1 MTETRAI
8 ILAAGV
14 SSRMKTDTPKVLHK
28 VCGRPMLQYVLDAC
42 KDAGIEKTYVIV
54 GYGAEQVKQAF
65 TNTYDITWILQAE
78 QLGTAHAVMCCTDYL
93 KDFTGNTLVLCGDGP
108 LIRPETLKTL
118 IETHLNSSAALTLA
132 TAIIDNP
139 NGYGRIVRNSD
150 GSLKE
155 IVEHKDCSEKQLQ
168 IKEINPSYYI
178 FDNKILFETLQKVKP
193 DNVQHEYYLTD
204 ALSII
209 LQDGHKVTAVNA
221 LQPQEAMSANTKQQL
236 EQINQI
242 MEERLKTIVEDS

>member
-1 MTETRAI
+1 MKETRAI

-28 VCGRPMLQYVLDAC
+28 VCNRPMLQYVLDAC
-42 KDAGIEKTYVIV
+42 KAAGIDKAYVVV
-54 GYGAEQVKQAF
+54 GYGAEDVKQAF
-65 TNTYDITWILQAE
+65 TNTYDITWVLQPE

-93 KDFTGNTLVLCGDGP
+93 KSFTGNTLVLCGDGP
-108 LIRPETLKTL
+108 LIRPETLQKL
-118 IETHLNSSAALTLA
+118 IETHRNSSAALTLA
-132 TAIIDNP
+132 TATLENP
-139 NGYGRIVRNSD
+139 NGYGRIIRNQD

-155 IVEHKDCSEKQLQ
+155 IIEHKDCSEKQLQ
-168 IKEINPSYYI
+168 IKEVNPSYYI
-178 FDNKILFETLQKVKP
+178 FDNKILFETLQKIKP

-209 LQDGHKVTAVNA
+209 LREGRNVSAVNA
-221 LQPQEAMSANTKQQL
+221 LQPEEAMSANTKQQL

-242 MEERLKTIVEDS
+242 MQARLKTISEGS